1 MGYIAEYYAWS
12 GFVAPAGTPQAVV
25 DRINKSA
32 NIALAEPEVIKA
44 LTANGFE
51 IVGGK
56 PEIFAK
62 AMSAY
67 ISDVSEIGKKNNL
80 EIE

>member
-1 MGYIAEYYAWS
+1 M
-12 GFVAPAGTPQAVV
+12 
-25 DRINKSA
+25 
-32 NIALAEPEVIKA
+32 IKA

-62 AMSAY
+62 AMDAY
-67 ISDVSEIGKKNNL
+67 ISDVSAIGKKNNL

>member
-1 MGYIAEYYAWS
+1 
-12 GFVAPAGTPQAVV
+12 
-25 DRINKSA
+25 
-32 NIALAEPEVIKA
+32 VIKA

-67 ISDVSEIGKKNNL
+67 ISDVSEIGRKNNL
-80 EIE
+80 EIESRHSRLAAPAIVAARAESQG

>member
-1 MGYIAEYYAWS
+1 MVGLRRSVAE
-12 GFVAPAGTPQAVV
+12 Q
-25 DRINKSA
+25 D
-32 NIALAEPEVIKA
+32 VIKA

-56 PEIFAK
+56 PEIFAN

-67 ISDVSEIGKKNNL
+67 IRDVSEIGRKNNL
-80 EIE
+80 EID

>member
-1 MGYIAEYYAWS
+1 
-12 GFVAPAGTPQAVV
+12 
-25 DRINKSA
+25 
-32 NIALAEPEVIKA
+32 VIRA

-51 IVGGK
+51 IVGG

-62 AMSAY
+62 AMRSY
-67 ISDVSEIGKKNNL
+67 IDHVGEIGRKNNL

>member
-1 MGYIAEYYAWS
+1 
-12 GFVAPAGTPQAVV
+12 
-25 DRINKSA
+25 
-32 NIALAEPEVIKA
+32 VIKA

-62 AMSAY
+62 AMNAY
-67 ISDVSEIGKKNNL
+67 IRDVSEIGKKNNL